1 MTTSRAFINAL
12 PRWIIGIDAV
22 VFGVIGVGFLFW
34 PQALADW
41 VGIVLTDPSSFNDFR
56 AVYGGVP
63 AGLAAFLVMAMMR
76 SDWTV
81 PALWMALLTFIGL
94 AGGRFLSEA
103 LDGPPGLFV
112 QVLQV
117 AEIAGALFCV
127 LGLRLAARDEG
138 R

>member
-12 PRWIIGIDAV
+12 PRWIIGIDAL
-22 VFGVIGVGFLFW
+22 VFGAIGIGFLFW
-34 PQALADW
+34 PQALAGLI
-41 VGIVLTDPSSFNDFR
+41 GIVLTDTSSLNDFR

-63 AGLAAFLVMAMMR
+63 AGLAAFLVMAMR
-76 SDWTV
+76 RRDWTV
-81 PALWMALLTFIGL
+81 PALWMALLTFVGL
-94 AGGRFLSEA
+94 VGGRFLSEA

>member
-12 PRWIIGIDAV
+12 PRWIIGIDAL
-22 VFGVIGVGFLFW
+22 VFGAIGIGFLFW
-34 PQALADW
+34 PQALAGLI
-41 VGIVLTDPSSFNDFR
+41 GIVLTDTSSLNDFR

-63 AGLAAFLVMAMMR
+63 AGLAAFLVMAMR
-76 SDWTV
+76 RRDWTV
-81 PALWMALLTFIGL
+81 PALWMALLTFVGL
-94 AGGRFLSEA
+94 VGGRFLSEA

-117 AEIAGALFCV
+117 AEIVGALFCV
-127 LGLRLAARDEG
+127 LALRLATRDEG